1 VSTSGLRLRKE
12 SRRERSTDLG
22 TSPRHP
28 DFRARGGGDRNRA
41 PKTGNAASRRI
52 PDISTSE
59 AAVGTLRVDLQGGF
73 DRDVVEIWV
82 DEEPRWR
89 REGVTTKFTLDL
101 AESVPLEVPD
111 GSADVRIVLPLKEIE
126 QAMEALVAGDTYVGV
141 RLEDDRLAVEQ
152 LAQAPY
158 YL

>member
-1 VSTSGLRLRKE
+1 L
-12 SRRERSTDLG
+12 
-22 TSPRHP
+22 
-28 DFRARGGGDRNRA
+28 
-41 PKTGNAASRRI
+41 
-52 PDISTSE
+52 E

-73 DRDVVEIWV
+73 DRDAVEVWV
-82 DEEPRWR
+82 DEERRWR

-111 GSADVRIVLPLKEIE
+111 GPADVRIVLPEKAIE
-126 QAMEALVAGDTYVGV
+126 QAMEALVAGDTYVVV
-141 RLEDDRLAVEQ
+141 RLEDDRLVVEQ

>member
-1 VSTSGLRLRKE
+1 L
-12 SRRERSTDLG
+12 
-22 TSPRHP
+22 
-28 DFRARGGGDRNRA
+28 
-41 PKTGNAASRRI
+41 
-52 PDISTSE
+52 
-59 AAVGTLRVDLQGGF
+59 GTLRVDLQGGF
-73 DRDVVEIWV
+73 DRDAVEIGV

-111 GSADVRIVLPLKEIE
+111 GSADVRIVLPAKEIE
-126 QAMEALVAGDTYVGV
+126 QAMEALVAGDTYVVV
-141 RLEDDRLAVEQ
+141 RLEDDRLVVEQ

>member
-1 VSTSGLRLRKE
+1 LTSVDVRFCGSGR
-12 SRRERSTDLG
+12 SRREHSTDV
-22 TSPRHP
+22 
-28 DFRARGGGDRNRA
+28 GDRGRTA
-41 PKTGNAASRRI
+41 KTGNAASSRF
-52 PDISTSE
+52 PDTSTLE

-89 REGVTTKFTLDL
+89 REGVTTKFTLAL

-111 GSADVRIVLPLKEIE
+111 GSADVRIVLPAKELE
-126 QAMEALVAGDTYVGV
+126 QAMEALVAGDTYVVV
-141 RLEDDRLAVEQ
+141 RLEDDRLVVEQ

-158 YL
+158 DV